1 MSGMDGNKTIP
12 KAVGSGDAP
21 LLHALG
27 LCARARALI
36 FGTPMICEAM
46 RTAKKPRLVLVAS
59 DASENTRKRLNDKCA
74 FYGVTQI
81 ALPLTS
87 ADLAHAVGK
96 VSGLAAVGL
105 TDENLCR
112 LVRGA
117 LKKCGVPCC
126 DGQAR
131 ATED

>member
-1 MSGMDGNKTIP
+1 MSGMDSNKTIQ
-12 KAVGSGDAP
+12 KSVGSDNTP
-21 LLHALG
+21 FLHALG

-36 FGTPMICEAM
+36 LGTPMVCEAM

-96 VSGLAAVGL
+96 ASGLAAVGL
-105 TDENLCR
+105 TDEHLCR
-112 LVRGA
+112 LMRGA
-117 LKKCGVPCC
+117 LKKCGIPCC
-126 DGQAR
+126 DGQAQ

>member
-1 MSGMDGNKTIP
+1 MSAMNSNKTIRNDDR
-12 KAVGSGDAP
+12 GSRTP

-36 FGTPMICEAM
+36 YGTPMVCEAM

-59 DASENTRKRLNDKCA
+59 DVSENTQKRLDDKCA
-74 FYGVTQI
+74 YYGVEQI
-81 ALPLTS
+81 VLPLGS

-96 VSGLAAVGL
+96 ASGLAAVGL

-112 LVRGA
+112 LTRGA
-117 LKKCGVPCC
+117 LEKCGVFSP
-126 DGQAR
+126 DDEHPA
-131 ATED
+131 EH